1 MSEDE
6 QVATLASIAGL
17 EDLEHA
23 RRMLR
28 QHGGNLEAAVNTAM
42 GFTAP
47 PIRPTRSDTRT
58 RATEVDPPRAPV
70 LVSVRPLRPN
80 PLVQLLNI
88 PVDIVRA
95 TFGIVFKVIGGVFV
109 GLVGEPRQANRLR
122 GDGRRHGRSRRIRN

>member
-1 MSEDE
+1 MSPGLSEDE

-47 PIRPTRSDTRT
+47 PDPSNAVGHADPRDGGRPAPGSR
-58 RATEVDPPRAPV
+58 PRQR
-70 LVSVRPLRPN
+70 VRPLRPN

-88 PVDIVRA
+88 PVDIVRLNLIA
-95 TFGIVFKVIGGVFV
+95 DSTGSSVSPPV
-109 GLVGEPRQANRLR
+109 AA
-122 GDGRRHGRSRRIRN
+122 